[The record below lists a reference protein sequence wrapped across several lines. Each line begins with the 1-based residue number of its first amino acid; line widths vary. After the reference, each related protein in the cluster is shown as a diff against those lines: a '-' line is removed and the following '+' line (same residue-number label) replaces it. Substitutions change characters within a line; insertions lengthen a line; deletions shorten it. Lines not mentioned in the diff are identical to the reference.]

1 MRVIV
6 RTSARLVAVAIGVL
20 AAALVAS
27 PAWAHVEVSAD
38 LPQAGAQNVT
48 ITFHGEAES
57 ASAGVVSAQVT
68 LPAGIKPADVTLV
81 SAPNGWQLTRGA
93 DNFTV
98 AGAALPVG
106 QDMEF
111 SVKIAQLPW
120 DATQLMFKTLQSYS
134 DGMIDRWIDEPTAG
148 VELEHP
154 APILKLN
161 PAPSASPPSASPSA
175 AGSPSP
181 PTSPA
186 APAAD
191 SQGDSGTPVG
201 LWIGIGSV
209 LVAAVVAAAVIM
221 VNRRRSRPTA

>member
-1 MRVIV
+1 VRVTV
-6 RTSARLVAVAIGVL
+6 RTSARLIAVAVGAF
-20 AAALVAS
+20 AAALIAS

-57 ASAGVVSAQVT
+57 ANAGVVSAQVT

-98 AGAALPVG
+98 AGTALPVG

-134 DGMIDRWIDEPTAG
+134 DGEVDRWIDEPTAG

-154 APILKLN
+154 APILKLD
-161 PAPSASPPSASPSA
+161 PAPSASPPSASQSA
-175 AGSPSP
+175 AGSPS
-181 PTSPA
+181 SSSSAA

-191 SQGDSGTPVG
+191 SQADSGTPVG
-201 LWIGIGSV
+201 VWIGLGAV
-209 LVAAVVAAAVIM
+209 LLAAIVAAGVIM
-221 VNRRRSRPTA
+221 ANRRRSGPSA